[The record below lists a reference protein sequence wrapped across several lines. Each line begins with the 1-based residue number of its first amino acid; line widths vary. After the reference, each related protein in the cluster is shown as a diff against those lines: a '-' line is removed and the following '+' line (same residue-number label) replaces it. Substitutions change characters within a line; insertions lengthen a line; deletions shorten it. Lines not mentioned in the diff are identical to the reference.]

1 MPAAEPLGS
10 RLRARAQRLRR
21 GSSTKI
27 SMNFFSKTLD
37 KLKGALSKT
46 AAVLNTDVRTLF
58 IPGRQIDDAFLSEM
72 EEKFIRADMGVKNV
86 QRIVGEVREQ
96 WRLGK
101 IKNGEDAERIVREQ
115 LLAMFPQQDR
125 ELRFAP
131 MGPTVIL
138 VAGVNGA
145 GKTTSIAKLAW
156 MLKDQ
161 MKKKVMVAASD
172 TFRAAAV
179 DQLTIWADRL
189 GVEIVKHKMGADPAA
204 VAYDACEAAKARG
217 LDVLIV
223 DTAGRLHTQENL
235 MRELTKIRDVVSKRI
250 EGAPHEVLLVL
261 DATSGQNAIL
271 QAKNFGAAI
280 NVTGIM
286 LAKLDGTAKG
296 GVVMAIKDQLNI
308 PVKFVGLGET
318 PQDIETFDPG
328 RFVDALFGENV

>member
-1 MPAAEPLGS
+1 LGFVID
-10 RLRARAQRLRR
+10 
-21 GSSTKI
+21 SSFWFGHSDFT
-27 SMNFFSKTLD
+27 MRFFSKTID

-46 AAVLNTDVRTLF
+46 AAALNTDVRTLF
-58 IPGRQIDDAFLSEM
+58 VPGRQIDDAFLAEM

-86 QRIVGEVREQ
+86 QRIVGEVRER

-101 IKNGEDAERIVREQ
+101 IKNAEDAEKVVREQ
-115 LLAMFPQQDR
+115 LLAMFPTEDR
-125 ELRFAP
+125 ELHFTAS
-131 MGPTVIL
+131 GPTVIL

-156 MLKDQ
+156 LLKDQ
-161 MKKKVMVAASD
+161 MGKKVMVAASD

-179 DQLTIWADRL
+179 DQLTIWAQRI

-204 VAYDACEAAKARG
+204 VAYDACEAAKARNF
-217 LDVLIV
+217 DVLIV

-250 EGAPHEVLLVL
+250 DGAPHEVLLVL
-261 DATSGQNAIL
+261 DATTGQNAIL
-271 QAKNFGAAI
+271 QAKNFGKAI

-286 LAKLDGTAKG
+286 LAKLDGTARG
-296 GVVMAIKDQLNI
+296 GVVMAIKEQLDI

-318 PQDIETFDPG
+318 PQDIESFDPQ
-328 RFVDALFGENV
+328 RFVDALFGEKAQG